1 MKFSV
6 LVAIVPDDLE
16 AKAIDSAKA
25 QGAVG
30 MTLLNGRG
38 IGGHERKSFFGLT
51 YEGSQSV
58 IVAVLEKRLSLRV
71 LKALKELLEVDESGG
86 KTSRGVV
93 FTTGV
98 EHIGGI
104 DLSQVAQF
112 EEQIKDEL

>member
-16 AKAIDSAKA
+16 EAAIDAARS
-25 QGAVG
+25 QGACG
-30 MTLLNGRG
+30 LTLLNGRG
-38 IGGHERKSFFGLT
+38 IGANERKSFFGLT

-58 IVAVLEKRLSLRV
+58 ILAVLEKRLSLRV
-71 LKALKELLEVDESGG
+71 LKALQNLLEVDEDGG
-86 KTSRGVV
+86 KDSRGMV
-93 FTTGV
+93 FTTGI

-104 DLSQVAQF
+104 DLTQVAQF

>member
-16 AKAIDSAKA
+16 DKAIEAARSE
-25 QGAVG
+25 GACG
-30 MTLLNGRG
+30 MTIMSGRG
-38 IGGHERKSFFGLT
+38 IGNEERKSFFGLT

-58 IVAVLEKRLSLRV
+58 LLAVLERRLSLRV
-71 LKALKELLEVDESGG
+71 LKKLQQMLKKEEGD
-86 KTSRGVV
+86 SRGVV
-93 FTTGV
+93 FTSAI